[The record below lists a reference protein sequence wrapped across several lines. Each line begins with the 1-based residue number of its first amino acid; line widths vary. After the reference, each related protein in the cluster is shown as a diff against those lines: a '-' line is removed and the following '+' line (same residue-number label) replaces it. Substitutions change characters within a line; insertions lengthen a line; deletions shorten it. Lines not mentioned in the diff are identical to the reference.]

1 MANMTEDSECQ
12 QQTEKK
18 HILYSKNMIEY
29 KDTFEE
35 SLNQGHFGK
44 LRRDTVHNITFSYR
58 IILLRHT

>member
-1 MANMTEDSECQ
+1 
-12 QQTEKK
+12 
-18 HILYSKNMIEY
+18 MIEY

-35 SLNQGHFGK
+35 SLNQGHFGE